1 MITFNQHISHM
12 TNSTFNS
19 VKAIALIFFSA
30 LGCTDHSNNLT
41 KSDLS
46 NPQIK
51 DTKAFKILIL
61 GDSLTEGYGVQESQA
76 YPTLLEKRLNLEISP
91 HTAMSYSVINGGIT
105 GSTSSGGV
113 SRIQWFLQCKPDLLL
128 LALGGNDGLRGVP
141 VKETRQNLRTILEK
155 AQEHRITAV
164 LAGMKIPPNYG
175 PVYSEEFA
183 EIFPSLADS
192 LDIPLIPFLLEGVGG
207 NPKFNLPDRI
217 HPNPAGHKIIS
228 DLVFRHLSEELLPLT
243 PSP

>member
-1 MITFNQHISHM
+1 M

-19 VKAIALIFFSA
+19 VKAIALIFIST

-41 KSDLS
+41 KSDS
-46 NPQIK
+46 STSQVTN
-51 DTKAFKILIL
+51 TKSFKILIL
-61 GDSLTEGYGVQESQA
+61 GDSLTEGYGVQESEA
-76 YPTLLEKRLNLEISP
+76 YPTLLEKRIELEISP
-91 HTAMSYSVINGGIT
+91 LTGISYSVINGGIT

-113 SRIQWFLQCKPDLLL
+113 SRIQWLLQSKPDLLL
-128 LALGGNDGLRGVP
+128 VALGGNDGLRGVP
-141 VKETRQNLRTILEK
+141 VTETKKNLQTILQK
-155 AQEHRITAV
+155 AQEHSIPVV

-175 PVYSEEFA
+175 PVYSDEFA
-183 EIFPSLADS
+183 QIFPTLADS

-217 HPNPAGHKIIS
+217 HPNPAGHKIIG
-228 DLVFRHLSEELLPLT
+228 DLVFNHLSEVLLPLT

>member
-1 MITFNQHISHM
+1 M

-19 VKAIALIFFSA
+19 IKAIALIFVST

-41 KSDLS
+41 KSDS
-46 NPQIK
+46 STSQVTN
-51 DTKAFKILIL
+51 TKSFKILIL
-61 GDSLTEGYGVQESQA
+61 GDSLTEGYGVQESEA
-76 YPTLLEKRLNLEISP
+76 YPTLLEKRLELEISP
-91 HTAMSYSVINGGIT
+91 LTGISYSVINGGIT

-113 SRIQWFLQCKPDLLL
+113 SRIQWLLQSKPDLLL

-141 VKETRQNLRTILEK
+141 VKETKKNLQTILQK
-155 AQEHRITAV
+155 AQENSIPAV

-175 PVYSEEFA
+175 PVYSDEFA
-183 EIFPSLADS
+183 QIFPTLADS

-217 HPNPAGHKIIS
+217 HPNPAGHKIIG
-228 DLVFRHLSEELLPLT
+228 DLVFNHLSEVLLSLT